1 MIAAFDP
8 FGLACCVMLNL
19 IIQHSLF
26 GQNAA
31 RRCQQMYVSQFTIHE
46 EFCHAEVSRRALFL
60 PSMQVHRN
68 LAALPSFS
76 NAIVTNGTFDGV
88 HLGHQEIIRQLKEEA
103 RQHNGET
110 VIITFHPHPRKI
122 VSSVPGDIKLL
133 TTLDERIALLQTT
146 GVNHLVVVP
155 FDNKFSNLSAD
166 DFITEFLYKSFHP
179 HTLIIGY
186 DHRFG
191 KGRKG
196 DYHLLE
202 SYGEKLG
209 FKVKEI
215 NEELL
220 NEAIISSTKI
230 RTALLQHDIST
241 ANGFLGYHYFFKGTV
256 VEGNKLGRTIGYPT
270 ANLHIESEEKLI
282 PADGIYACKVKIE
295 NTQTGVGSPSVI
307 HHSLEG
313 MMYIGNRPVIDGK
326 HRTIEVNIFDFD
338 EDIYGSLLTVYLYDY
353 VRGDVPL
360 NGLDELKTQ
369 LAMDKEKVQQLLR

>member
-1 MIAAFDP
+1 
-8 FGLACCVMLNL
+8 
-19 IIQHSLF
+19 
-26 GQNAA
+26 
-31 RRCQQMYVSQFTIHE
+31 MYVSQFTIYE
-46 EFCHAEVSRRALFL
+46 EFCEAAVTRRALFL

-68 LAALPSFS
+68 LGSLPTFR
-76 NAIVTNGTFDGV
+76 NAIVTIGTFDGV

-103 RQHNGET
+103 KENDGET
-110 VIITFHPHPRKI
+110 VIVTFHPHPRKI

-133 TTLDERIALLQTT
+133 TTLEERIGLLERS
-146 GVNHLVVVP
+146 GIDHLVVVP
-155 FDNKFSNLSAD
+155 FDNKFSNLTAE
-166 DFITEFLYKSFHP
+166 DFITEFLFKSFHP
-179 HTLIIGY
+179 HALIIGY

-202 SYGEKLG
+202 SFGEKLG

-215 NEELL
+215 NEALL

-230 RTALLQHDIST
+230 RTALLQHDITT

-282 PADGIYACKVKIE
+282 PADGIYACKVEIE
-295 NTQTGVGSPSVI
+295 NREPGADS
-307 HHSLEG
+307 SLPVSQPLSG
-313 MMYIGNRPVIDGK
+313 MMYIGNRPVIEGK

-338 EDIYGSLLTVYLYDY
+338 EDIYGSSLTVYMYNY
-353 VRGDVPL
+353 IRGDVPL
-360 NGLDELKTQ
+360 EGLEELKTQ
-369 LAMDKEKVQQLLR
+369 LAKDKETVSQLLQ